1 MTATT
6 MNKARDLRPTRTIT
20 LARGW
25 VNPETLEMHRVVTVR
40 QMTIADELAGERT
53 MRELAREAP
62 GTAGRAVADADTG
75 LDVLI
80 LARCIDAWEGLPAFG
95 YLHLLA
101 LTRRDYLAIK
111 HAINALDEEGLAD
124 AQASAEA
131 DKAAGTTDPK

>member
-1 MTATT
+1 MTTTT
-6 MNKARDLRPTRTIT
+6 MARAADLRPTRTIT

-25 VNPETLEMHRVVTVR
+25 VDPETLNMHRVVVVR
-40 QMTIADELAGERT
+40 QQTIGDELAGERA

-62 GTAGRAVADADTG
+62 GSAGRLLADADTG

-80 LARCIDAWEGLPAFG
+80 LSRCILSWEGIAAFS
-95 YLHLLA
+95 YNHLLA

-111 HAINALDEEGLAD
+111 KAVNDLDEEGLAG
-124 AQASAEA
+124 ALATAEQ